1 MKNIIRIKAETKEE
15 QVKVLEIFEK
25 EGYIWQGLQKPTQ
38 FIPIHRYG
46 KKYVYIE
53 ADTGYKKLA
62 TTDEDYKK
70 PSVEEITFEEFMSKN
85 KKVIL

>member
-1 MKNIIRIKAETKEE
+1 MTYIIRVKAETKEE

-25 EGYIWQGLQKPTQ
+25 EGYLWQGLQKPTQ

-46 KKYVYIE
+46 EKYVYIE

-70 PSVEEITFEEFMSKN
+70 HSVEELTVGEFMSKN

>member
-15 QVKVLEIFEK
+15 QVKVLKIFEK
-25 EGYIWQGLQKPTQ
+25 EGYLWRSLQKPTK

-53 ADTGYKKLA
+53 ADTEFKKLA
-62 TTDEDYKK
+62 TIDEEYKK
-70 PSVEEITFEEFMSKN
+70 PSVEENTFGEFLARHT
-85 KKVIL
+85 KVIL